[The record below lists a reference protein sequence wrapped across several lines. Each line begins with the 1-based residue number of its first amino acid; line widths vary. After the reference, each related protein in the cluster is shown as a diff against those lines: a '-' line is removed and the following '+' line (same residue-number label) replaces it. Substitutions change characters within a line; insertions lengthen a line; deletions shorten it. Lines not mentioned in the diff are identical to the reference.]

1 MNLPRHFYFL
11 RHGETFLNFKKK
23 ISGQTNTRLT
33 QKGKNDIM
41 KLKKKIK
48 EIKINH
54 VYTSSLLR
62 TRETSNILFRNRV
75 KRTSLKKFD
84 ERNWGI
90 LEKKN
95 ISNIKNFKIK
105 PKNGESL
112 NQFER
117 RIVKLISNRKFE
129 EKSFFCL
136 HKGVLKVF
144 LKYMKISIK
153 NEIFENSKLIEFRK
167 KNQKYNLKII

>member
-23 ISGQTNTRLT
+23 ISGQTNTKLT
-33 QKGKNDIM
+33 QKGKNDIL

-48 EIKINH
+48 KIKINH
-54 VYTSSLLR
+54 IYSSLLR
-62 TRETSNILFRNRV
+62 TRETSNILFGNRI
-75 KRTSLKKFD
+75 KRTSLKKFN

-95 ISNIKNFKIK
+95 IANIKNFRIK

-112 NQFER
+112 LQFEKR
-117 RIVKLISNRKFE
+117 VIKLISNRTFE

-153 NEIFENSKLIEFRK
+153 NNILKNSKLIEFRK